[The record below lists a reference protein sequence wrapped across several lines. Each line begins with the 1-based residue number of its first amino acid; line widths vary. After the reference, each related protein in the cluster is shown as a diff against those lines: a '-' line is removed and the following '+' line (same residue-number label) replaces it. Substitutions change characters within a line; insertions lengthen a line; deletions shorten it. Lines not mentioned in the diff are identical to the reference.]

1 MTEHR
6 FKQKALADVRLV
18 QSRVFSREV
27 TVHGTEISG
36 NGGGGE
42 LSLMLQC
49 NCQDDCIK
57 MREGAAPDI
66 TV

>member
-1 MTEHR
+1 MLDLC
-6 FKQKALADVRLV
+6 KAEF
-18 QSRVFSREV
+18 FSGEV

-42 LSLMLQC
+42 LNLMLQC